1 MKPLGRD
8 NLYVGSASQQIYE
21 RSILMGG
28 VIGFV
33 SKQDCVMDLF
43 FGTDYHSHLGT
54 KNGGMC
60 VLQDSGSFKR
70 SIHNIENS
78 PFRSKFEA
86 DIEEMSGKMG
96 IGAISD
102 GDPQPL
108 TVHSRQGDYA
118 ITTVGRINNK
128 AELVKELLD
137 GMSGQFM
144 SMSGG
149 DINNTELVA
158 ALVSTGKDLV
168 DGIKIAQ
175 AKIDGSMT
183 MLILTKDGLYAARD
197 KYGRTP
203 LIIGQKDGAY
213 CAASESFAFIN
224 VGYKYKRELGP
235 AEIAFITAD
244 GEETV
249 ADPQNE
255 MKICAFL
262 WTYFGYTTSIYEGRN
277 VELMRNSNGG
287 LLAEKD
293 GDLDVDYVAG
303 VPDSGVAHAL
313 GYANKSRVPYARP
326 LIKYT
331 PTWPRSFMPQN
342 QKARDRIAKMKLVPV
357 FQIIKDKKFVLI
369 DDSIVRGTQLSQT
382 VSYLIDNGAKEI
394 HVRSACPPIM
404 YGCKYLN
411 FSRSVSDLE
420 LITRRVIRDLEGIEA
435 DEISQELLAEYADGK
450 TEKHQAMVE
459 EIRKR
464 LKFDS
469 LGFQDL
475 EDTVK
480 AIGVDK
486 CKLCTYCWDGRE

>member
-1 MKPLGRD
+1 
-8 NLYVGSASQQIYE
+8 
-21 RSILMGG
+21 MGG

-33 SKQDCVMDLF
+33 SKKDCVMDLF

-54 KNGGMC
+54 KRGGMC
-60 VLQDSGSFKR
+60 VYQEDGFNR
-70 SIHNIENS
+70 AIHNIENS
-78 PFRSKFEA
+78 PFRSKFES
-86 DIEEMSGKMG
+86 DIEDMSGKMG

-108 TVHSRQGDYA
+108 TVRSRQGDYA

-128 AELVKELLD
+128 EEIVEELLKERPAH
-137 GMSGQFM
+137 FM

-149 DINNTELVA
+149 AINSTELVA
-158 ALVSTGKDLV
+158 ALVSTGKDIV
-168 DGIKIAQ
+168 DGIRIAQ
-175 AKIDGSMT
+175 EKIDGSMT
-183 MLILTKDGLYAARD
+183 MLILTKEGLYAARD

-203 LIIGQKDGAY
+203 LIIGQKKGAF

-224 VGYKYKRELGP
+224 VGYKYKSELGP
-235 AEIAFITAD
+235 AEIAFLTAD

-249 ADPQNE
+249 AEPQDE

-277 VELMRNSNGG
+277 VELMRNRNGE

-293 GDLDVDYVAG
+293 EDLDVDYVAG
-303 VPDSGVAHAL
+303 VPDSGIAHAL

-342 QKARDRIAKMKLVPV
+342 QKARNLIAKMKLVPV
-357 FQIIKDKKFVLI
+357 FQIIKNKKFVLI
-369 DDSIVRGTQLSQT
+369 DDSIVRGTQLSET
-382 VSYLIDNGAKEI
+382 VSYLIENGAKDI

-420 LITRRVIRDLEGIEA
+420 LITRRCIRELEGMDDPGDAAANPAGFDNAVQSDIPRDILE
-435 DEISQELLAEYADGK
+435 QYADSS
-450 TEKHQAMVE
+450 TEKHKKMVE
-459 EIRKR
+459 LIRQK
-464 LKFDS
+464 LNFDS
-469 LGFQDL
+469 LKFQDL

-480 AIGVDK
+480 AIGIDK
-486 CKLCTYCWDGRE
+486 CKLCTYCWDGKE

>member
-1 MKPLGRD
+1 
-8 NLYVGSASQQIYE
+8 
-21 RSILMGG
+21 MGG

-54 KNGGMC
+54 KRGGMC
-60 VLQDSGSFKR
+60 VLQEDGFNR

-78 PFRSKFEA
+78 PFRSKFEK
-86 DIEEMSGKMG
+86 DIEEMRGKMG

-108 TVHSRQGDYA
+108 TVRSRQGDYA
-118 ITTVGRINNK
+118 ITIVGRINNK
-128 AELVKELLD
+128 EEIAKDLLRD
-137 GMSGQFM
+137 RPGQFM

-149 DINNTELVA
+149 GINNAELVA
-158 ALVSTGKDLV
+158 ALVSEGKDIV
-168 DGIKIAQ
+168 DGIRIAQ
-175 AKIDGSMT
+175 DRIEGSVT
-183 MLILTKDGLYAARD
+183 MLILTKEGLYAARD

-203 LIIGQKDGAY
+203 LIIGKKDGAY

-224 VGYKYKRELGP
+224 LGYKYKRELGP
-235 AEIAFITAD
+235 AEIAFLTAD

-249 ADPQNE
+249 GEPQE
-255 MKICAFL
+255 DMRICAFL

-277 VELMRNSNGG
+277 VEMMRNRNGE
-287 LLAEKD
+287 LLAQREGEK
-293 GDLDVDYVAG
+293 DLDVDYVAG

-313 GYANKSRVPYARP
+313 GYANSSRVPYARP

-342 QKARDRIAKMKLVPV
+342 QKARNLIAKMKLVPV
-357 FQIIKDKKFVLI
+357 FQIINKKKFVLI
-369 DDSIVRGTQLSQT
+369 DDSIVRGTQLSET
-382 VSYLIDNGAKEI
+382 VSYLLDNGAEKI

-404 YGCKYLN
+404 YGCKFLN

-420 LITRRVIRDLEGIEA
+420 LITRRVIRDLEGIEGE
-435 DEISQELLAEYADGK
+435 EISEEILAEYADSK
-450 TEKHQAMVE
+450 TKKHEDMVE

-464 LKFDS
+464 LQFDS
-469 LGFQDL
+469 LKFQNL
-475 EDTVK
+475 EDTVE
-480 AIGVDK
+480 AIGIDK
-486 CKLCTYCWDGRE
+486 CKLCTYCWDGKE

>member
-1 MKPLGRD
+1 
-8 NLYVGSASQQIYE
+8 
-21 RSILMGG
+21 MGG

-33 SKQDCVMDLF
+33 SKKDCVMDLF

-54 KNGGMC
+54 KRGGMC
-60 VLQDSGSFKR
+60 VYQEDGFNR
-70 SIHNIENS
+70 AIHNIENS
-78 PFRSKFEA
+78 PFRSKFES
-86 DIEEMSGKMG
+86 DIEDMSGKMG

-108 TVHSRQGDYA
+108 TVRSRQGDYA

-128 AELVKELLD
+128 EEIVEELLKERPAH
-137 GMSGQFM
+137 FM

-149 DINNTELVA
+149 AINSTELVA
-158 ALVSTGKDLV
+158 ALVSTGKDIV
-168 DGIKIAQ
+168 DGIRIAQ
-175 AKIDGSMT
+175 EKIDGSMT
-183 MLILTKDGLYAARD
+183 MLILTKEGLYAARD

-203 LIIGQKDGAY
+203 LIIGQKKGAF

-235 AEIAFITAD
+235 AEIAFLTAD

-249 ADPQNE
+249 AEPQDE

-277 VELMRNSNGG
+277 VELMRNRNGE

-293 GDLDVDYVAG
+293 EDLDVDYVAG
-303 VPDSGVAHAL
+303 VPDSGIAHAL

-342 QKARDRIAKMKLVPV
+342 QKARNLIAKMKLVPV
-357 FQIIKDKKFVLI
+357 FQIIKNKKFVLI
-369 DDSIVRGTQLSQT
+369 DDSIVRGTQLSET
-382 VSYLIDNGAKEI
+382 VSYLIENGAKDI

-420 LITRRVIRDLEGIEA
+420 LITRRCIRELEGLDDPGDAAANPAGFDNAVQSDIPRDILE
-435 DEISQELLAEYADGK
+435 QYADSS
-450 TEKHQAMVE
+450 TEKHKKMVE
-459 EIRKR
+459 LIRQT
-464 LKFDS
+464 LNFDS
-469 LGFQDL
+469 LKFQDL

-480 AIGVDK
+480 AIGIDK
-486 CKLCTYCWDGRE
+486 CKLCTYCWDGKE

>member
-1 MKPLGRD
+1 
-8 NLYVGSASQQIYE
+8 
-21 RSILMGG
+21 MGG

-33 SKQDCVMDLF
+33 SRQDCVMDLF

-60 VLQDSGSFKR
+60 VLQEDGFNR

-78 PFRSKFEA
+78 PFRSKFEE
-86 DIEEMSGKMG
+86 DLEEMNGKMG
-96 IGAISD
+96 IGSISD

-108 TVHSRQGDYA
+108 TVRSRQGDYA

-128 AELVKELLD
+128 EELVAELLKD
-137 GMSGQFM
+137 RAGQFM

-149 DINNTELVA
+149 GINNTELVA
-158 ALVSTGKDLV
+158 ALVSTGKDIV

-175 AKIDGSMT
+175 SKIDGSMT
-183 MLILTKDGLYAARD
+183 MLILTEDGLYAARD

-203 LIIGQKDGAY
+203 LIIGEKDGAY

-224 VGYKYKRELGP
+224 VGYRYKRELGP
-235 AEIAFITAD
+235 AEVAFITAD
-244 GEETV
+244 GEKTV
-249 ADPQNE
+249 ADPQKE

-277 VELMRNSNGG
+277 VELMRNRNGE
-287 LLAEKD
+287 LLAQRD

-303 VPDSGVAHAL
+303 VPDSGTAHAL
-313 GYANKSRVPYARP
+313 GYANQSRTPYSRP

-382 VSYLIDNGAKEI
+382 VSYLIENGAKEI

-404 YGCKYLN
+404 YGCKFLN

-435 DEISQELLAEYADGK
+435 DDITPELLKEYADGS
-450 TEKHQAMVE
+450 TEKHAAMVD

-469 LGFQDL
+469 LRFQNL
-475 EDTVK
+475 EDTVE

>member
-1 MKPLGRD
+1 
-8 NLYVGSASQQIYE
+8 
-21 RSILMGG
+21 MGG

-33 SKQDCVMDLF
+33 SRQDCVMDLF

-60 VLQDSGSFKR
+60 VLQEDGFNR

-78 PFRSKFEA
+78 PFRSKFEE
-86 DIEEMSGKMG
+86 DLEEMSGKMG
-96 IGAISD
+96 IGSISD

-108 TVHSRQGDYA
+108 TVRSRQGDYA

-128 AELVKELLD
+128 EELVAELLKD
-137 GMSGQFM
+137 RAGQFM

-149 DINNTELVA
+149 GINNTELVA
-158 ALVSTGKDLV
+158 ALVSTGKDIV

-175 AKIDGSMT
+175 SKIDGSMT
-183 MLILTKDGLYAARD
+183 MLILTEDGLYAARD

-203 LIIGQKDGAY
+203 LIIGEKDGAY

-224 VGYKYKRELGP
+224 VGYRYKRELGP
-235 AEIAFITAD
+235 AEVAFITAD
-244 GEETV
+244 GEKTV
-249 ADPQNE
+249 ADPQKE

-277 VELMRNSNGG
+277 VELMRNRNGE
-287 LLAEKD
+287 LLAQRD

-303 VPDSGVAHAL
+303 VPDSGTAHAL
-313 GYANKSRVPYARP
+313 GYANQSRTPYSRP

-331 PTWPRSFMPQN
+331 PSWPRSFMPQN

-382 VSYLIDNGAKEI
+382 VSYLIENGAKEI

-404 YGCKYLN
+404 YGCKFLN

-435 DEISQELLAEYADGK
+435 DDITPELLKEYADGS
-450 TEKHQAMVE
+450 TEKHAAMVD

-469 LGFQDL
+469 LRFQNL
-475 EDTVK
+475 EDTVE

>member
-1 MKPLGRD
+1 
-8 NLYVGSASQQIYE
+8 
-21 RSILMGG
+21 MGG

-33 SKQDCVMDLF
+33 SKKDCVMDLF

-54 KNGGMC
+54 KRGGMC
-60 VLQDSGSFKR
+60 VYQEDGFNR
-70 SIHNIENS
+70 AIHNIENS
-78 PFRSKFEA
+78 PFRSKFES
-86 DIEEMSGKMG
+86 DIEDMSGKMG

-108 TVHSRQGDYA
+108 TVRSRQGDYA

-128 AELVKELLD
+128 EEIVEELLKERPAH
-137 GMSGQFM
+137 FM

-149 DINNTELVA
+149 AINSTELVA
-158 ALVSTGKDLV
+158 ALVSTGKDIV
-168 DGIKIAQ
+168 DGIRIAQ
-175 AKIDGSMT
+175 EKIDGSMT
-183 MLILTKDGLYAARD
+183 MLILTKEGLYAARD

-203 LIIGQKDGAY
+203 LIIGQKKGAF

-235 AEIAFITAD
+235 AEIAFLTAD

-249 ADPQNE
+249 AEPQDE

-277 VELMRNSNGG
+277 VELMRNRNGE

-293 GDLDVDYVAG
+293 EDLDVDYVAG
-303 VPDSGVAHAL
+303 VPDSGIAHAL

-342 QKARDRIAKMKLVPV
+342 QKARNLIAKMKLVPV
-357 FQIIKDKKFVLI
+357 FQIIKNKKFVLI
-369 DDSIVRGTQLSQT
+369 DDSIVRGTQLSET
-382 VSYLIDNGAKEI
+382 VSYLIENGAKDI

-420 LITRRVIRDLEGIEA
+420 LITRRCIREREGMDDPGDAAANPAGFDNAVQSDIPRDILE
-435 DEISQELLAEYADGK
+435 QYADSS
-450 TEKHQAMVE
+450 TEKHKKMVE
-459 EIRKR
+459 LIRQK
-464 LKFDS
+464 LNFDS
-469 LGFQDL
+469 LKFQDL

-480 AIGVDK
+480 AIGIDK
-486 CKLCTYCWDGRE
+486 CKLCTYCWDGKE

>member
-1 MKPLGRD
+1 
-8 NLYVGSASQQIYE
+8 
-21 RSILMGG
+21 MGG

-33 SKQDCVMDLF
+33 SRQDCVMDLF

-60 VLQDSGSFKR
+60 VLQEDGFNR

-78 PFRSKFEA
+78 PFRSKFEE
-86 DIEEMSGKMG
+86 DLEEMSGKMG
-96 IGAISD
+96 IGSISD

-108 TVHSRQGDYA
+108 TVRSRQGDYA

-128 AELVKELLD
+128 EELVAELLKD
-137 GMSGQFM
+137 RAGQFM

-149 DINNTELVA
+149 GINNTELVA
-158 ALVSTGKDLV
+158 ALVSTGKDIV

-175 AKIDGSMT
+175 SKIDGSMT
-183 MLILTKDGLYAARD
+183 MLILTEDGLYAARD

-203 LIIGQKDGAY
+203 LIIGEKDGAY

-224 VGYKYKRELGP
+224 VGYRYKRELGP
-235 AEIAFITAD
+235 AEVAFITAD
-244 GEETV
+244 GEKTV
-249 ADPQNE
+249 ADPQKE

-262 WTYFGYTTSIYEGRN
+262 WTYFGYTTSIDEGRN
-277 VELMRNSNGG
+277 VELMRNRNGE
-287 LLAEKD
+287 LLAQRD

-303 VPDSGVAHAL
+303 VPDSGTAHAL
-313 GYANKSRVPYARP
+313 GYANQSRTPYSRP

-382 VSYLIDNGAKEI
+382 VSYLIENGAKGI

-404 YGCKYLN
+404 YGCKFLN

-435 DEISQELLAEYADGK
+435 DDITPELLKEYADGS
-450 TEKHQAMVE
+450 TEKHAAMVD

-469 LGFQDL
+469 LRFQNL
-475 EDTVK
+475 EDTVE

>member
-1 MKPLGRD
+1 
-8 NLYVGSASQQIYE
+8 
-21 RSILMGG
+21 
-28 VIGFV
+28 
-33 SKQDCVMDLF
+33 
-43 FGTDYHSHLGT
+43 
-54 KNGGMC
+54 
-60 VLQDSGSFKR
+60 
-70 SIHNIENS
+70 
-78 PFRSKFEA
+78 
-86 DIEEMSGKMG
+86 MG
-96 IGAISD
+96 IGSISD

-108 TVHSRQGDYA
+108 TVRSRQGDYA

-128 AELVKELLD
+128 EELVAELLKD
-137 GMSGQFM
+137 RAGQFM

-149 DINNTELVA
+149 GINNTELVA
-158 ALVSTGKDLV
+158 ALVSTGKDIV

-175 AKIDGSMT
+175 SKIDGSMT
-183 MLILTKDGLYAARD
+183 MLILTEDGLYAARD

-203 LIIGQKDGAY
+203 LIIGEKDGAY

-224 VGYKYKRELGP
+224 VGYRYKRELGP
-235 AEIAFITAD
+235 AEVAFITAD
-244 GEETV
+244 GEKTV
-249 ADPQNE
+249 ADPQKE

-277 VELMRNSNGG
+277 VELMRNRNGE
-287 LLAEKD
+287 LLAQRD

-303 VPDSGVAHAL
+303 VPDSGTAHAL
-313 GYANKSRVPYARP
+313 GYANQSRTPYSRP

-382 VSYLIDNGAKEI
+382 VSYLIENGAKEI

-404 YGCKYLN
+404 YGCKFLN

-435 DEISQELLAEYADGK
+435 DDITPELLKEYADGS
-450 TEKHQAMVE
+450 TEKHAAMVD

-469 LGFQDL
+469 LRFQNL
-475 EDTVK
+475 EDTVE